1 MTLHHEVRGDG
12 PAVLLVHAGIADSR
26 MWAPLA
32 ERLVAAGFRVVTCD
46 LRGFGRTPIEPG
58 VFSNAA
64 DLAELLDG
72 LGIDRVAVVGAS
84 YGGRVSL
91 ELALR
96 APERVAALVL
106 LGSSLDEYEASEE
119 RAAFDAEE
127 QALYEAGELD
137 AMVELNVRTFVTRGG
152 RAADPAAVELV
163 RTMQRDAFVAQ
174 WDVEDADFEA
184 LDPPVARRLAEIAAP
199 ALVLVGADDLEDYHR
214 VAGQLTG
221 ELPAAEPLVTI
232 DGAAHLPAL
241 ERPDDVAELVV
252 PFLRDRC
259 AGP

>member
-12 PAVLLVHAGIADSR
+12 PPVLLVHAGIADSR

-32 ERLVAAGFRVVTCD
+32 ERLVEAGHTVVTCD
-46 LRGFGRTPIEPG
+46 LRGFGRTPIEAG

-64 DLAELLDG
+64 DLTALLDELG
-72 LGIDRVAVVGAS
+72 LDRVAVVGAS
-84 YGGRVSL
+84 YGGRVTL
-91 ELALR
+91 ELAIL

-106 LGSSLDEYEASEE
+106 LASSLDEFEASAE

-127 QALYEAGELD
+127 QALYEADQLD
-137 AMVELNVRTFVTRGG
+137 AMVDLNVRTFVTRGG
-152 RAADPAAVELV
+152 RAADPAVVELV

-199 ALVLVGADDLEDYHR
+199 AIVLVGTDDLEDFHR
-214 VAGQLTG
+214 VAAKLTA
-221 ELPAAEPLVTI
+221 ELPAVEPLVTI

-241 ERPDDVAELVV
+241 ERPDDVAAVVV
-252 PFLRDRC
+252 PFLRARC
-259 AGP
+259 ASP